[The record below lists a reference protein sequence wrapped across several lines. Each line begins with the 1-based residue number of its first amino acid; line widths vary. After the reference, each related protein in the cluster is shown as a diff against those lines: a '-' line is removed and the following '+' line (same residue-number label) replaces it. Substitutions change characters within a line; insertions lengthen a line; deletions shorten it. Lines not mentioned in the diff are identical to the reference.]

1 MLLELTSVFLPTPPA
16 ETILPEI
23 GETGCMTIPT
33 RTLNDGNEIPAIGF
47 GTYKLIGDDGM
58 MSVLTA
64 LEGGYRLIDTALNYE
79 NEAEVGE
86 AIRRSGVPRG
96 EITLTTKL
104 PGRFHGAEET
114 RVGLEQTL
122 VNLGVDYVDLFL
134 IHWPLPRVGK
144 YLDSW
149 RAMIQL
155 QREGLIRS
163 IGVSNFT
170 QDHLDVLIT
179 ETGVVPAVNQIELH
193 PHFPQAEMRAFH
205 AKHGIQTQSWSP
217 LAHLRSLLDDP
228 VVTAVADAHEVTPSQ
243 AVLRWH
249 VQLGSIPVP
258 KSATASRQREN
269 LDIFGFELTDAE
281 IVSLSSLESGRLWG
295 GDPETN
301 EEF

>member
-1 MLLELTSVFLPTPPA
+1 MPSVR
-16 ETILPEI
+16 
-23 GETGCMTIPT
+23 ETGGMTIPQ

-47 GTYKLIGDDGM
+47 GTYKLTGDDGTT
-58 MSVLTA
+58 SVVTA
-64 LEGGYRLIDTALNYE
+64 LESGYRLIDTALNYE
-79 NEAEVGE
+79 NEAAVGE
-86 AIRRSGVPRG
+86 AIRRSGVPRD
-96 EITLTTKL
+96 EITLATKL
-104 PGRFHGAEET
+104 PGRFHGSEEA
-114 RVGLEQTL
+114 RAGFQQSLA
-122 VNLGVDYVDLFL
+122 NLGIEYVDLFL

-144 YLDSW
+144 FVDTW

-155 QREGLIRS
+155 QQEGLIRS

-170 QDHLDVLIT
+170 QGHLEQVIN

-205 AKHGIQTQSWSP
+205 AEHGIQTQSWSP
-217 LAHLRSLLDDP
+217 LAQMRSLLDDP
-228 VVTAVADAHEVTPSQ
+228 VVTAVADAHSVTPSQ

-258 KSATASRQREN
+258 KSATASRQGEN
-269 LDIFGFELTDAE
+269 LDVFGFALTDDEVAS
-281 IVSLSSLESGRLWG
+281 ISSLESGRLWG

>member
-1 MLLELTSVFLPTPPA
+1 MPSVR
-16 ETILPEI
+16 
-23 GETGCMTIPT
+23 ETGGMTIPT

-47 GTYKLIGDDGM
+47 GTYKLNGDDGM
-58 MSVLTA
+58 ASVVTA
-64 LEGGYRLIDTALNYE
+64 LENGYRLIDTALNYE

-86 AIRRSGVPRG
+86 AIRRSGVPRE
-96 EITLTTKL
+96 EITVTSKL
-104 PGRFHGAEET
+104 PGRFHGAEEA
-114 RVGLEQTL
+114 RAGFQQSL
-122 VNLGVDYVDLFL
+122 VNLGVEYVDLFL

-144 YLDSW
+144 YLDTW
-149 RAMIQL
+149 RTMMEL

-170 QDHLDVLIT
+170 KDHLGLVIT

-193 PHFPQAEMRAFH
+193 PHFSQAALRAFH
-205 AKHGIQTQSWSP
+205 VEHGIQSQSWSP
-217 LAHLRSLLDDP
+217 LAQRRSLLDDP
-228 VVTAVADAHEVTPSQ
+228 IVTAVANAHSVTPSQ

-258 KSATASRQREN
+258 KSATSSRQREN

-281 IVSLSSLESGRLWG
+281 IMSISSLESGRLWG